1 MTSPADT
8 YLRSALILDAAARA
22 GADAIHPGY
31 GFLSESGDFARVVVG
46 AGFTWVGPPPAAID
60 AMGSK
65 VGSKELMRAAGVP
78 TLPSLTLEGEQ
89 LPEDAD
95 LEALGWPL
103 LVKASAGGGGRGM
116 REVGGPVSLPGCG
129 GRRPP

>member
-1 MTSPADT
+1 
-8 YLRSALILDAAARA
+8 
-22 GADAIHPGY
+22 
-31 GFLSESGDFARVVVG
+31 
-46 AGFTWVGPPPAAID
+46 
-60 AMGSK
+60 MGSK

-116 REVGGPVSLPGCG
+116 REVGGPVSLRDAVAGARREAEAASSLRRG
-129 GRRPP
+129 GTVADRVEFWHVEALLRLAEGDADALASLEP